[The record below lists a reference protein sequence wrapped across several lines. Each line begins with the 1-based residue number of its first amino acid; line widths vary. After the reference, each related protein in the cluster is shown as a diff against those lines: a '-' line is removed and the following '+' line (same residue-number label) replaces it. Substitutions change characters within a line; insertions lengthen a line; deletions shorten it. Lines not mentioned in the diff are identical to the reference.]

1 MDSPLLTYGF
11 LSAIRSILR
20 LCLCFFGEIGCL
32 HPTEVHPT
40 GGSLRVFRQF
50 AWLEVGSVKKAL
62 SRPAWIPEAI
72 KNELQEGRSKGYDVP
87 DPADYPWLNVVNPK
101 SMPSEWLALEYRARI
116 VLLDDMLA
124 RRTAQVAGLQ
134 VWG

>member
-40 GGSLRVFRQF
+40 GGTAAPQRARFQAVCAASSWFRQNSVVSSHPPVPLKGHN
-50 AWLEVGSVKKAL
+50 ASRWAAKYGNLVEVKKHTVGSYNMIA
-62 SRPAWIPEAI
+62 
-72 KNELQEGRSKGYDVP
+72 
-87 DPADYPWLNVVNPK
+87 
-101 SMPSEWLALEYRARI
+101 LALKEI
-116 VLLDDMLA
+116 
-124 RRTAQVAGLQ
+124 
-134 VWG
+134 